1 MLQKIKEFVAINETQ
16 SLFVQNSIFSAF
28 MMTNLI
34 NVLLDQAKMDES
46 VFLLNYTQFNLIE
59 IISEAFSIINF

>member
-34 NVLLDQAKMDES
+34 NDLLDQAKMDES

>member
-46 VFLLNYTQFNLIE
+46 VFLLNYTQFNLIQ

>member
-34 NVLLDQAKMDES
+34 NDLLDQAKMDES
-46 VFLLNYTQFNLIE
+46 VFLLNFTQFNLIE